1 MYTYTEKQGTQMQI
15 GTIIKSFDFPG
26 NLNCYMV
33 GTVTKVEGDFITCD
47 TIKQVFDGKALPNEQ
62 FNKEF
67 RTVAQGSGMF
77 DATFQRIVELA

>member
-1 MYTYTEKQGTQMQI
+1 MNI

-33 GTVTKVEGDFITCD
+33 GTVIKVEGDFITCD

-77 DATFQRIVELA
+77 DATFQRIVELG

>member
-1 MYTYTEKQGTQMQI
+1 MQI
-15 GTIIKSFDFPG
+15 GSIIKSFDFPG

-47 TIKQVFDGKALPNEQ
+47 TIRQVFDGKAQPIEE

-67 RTVAQGSGMF
+67 RTVAQGKNFMDDMSKF
-77 DATFQRIVELA
+77 ERIVVIG

>member
-1 MYTYTEKQGTQMQI
+1 MNI

-77 DATFQRIVELA
+77 DATFQRIVELG